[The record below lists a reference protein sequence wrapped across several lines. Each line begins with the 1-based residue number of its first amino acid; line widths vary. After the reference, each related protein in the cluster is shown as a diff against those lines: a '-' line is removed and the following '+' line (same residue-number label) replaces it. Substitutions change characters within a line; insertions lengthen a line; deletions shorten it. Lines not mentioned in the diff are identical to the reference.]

1 MLRVKPSAHRRPIA
15 KGRKEHGM
23 GSRAFTVTV
32 SAVLTLVIATA
43 TAQAAGLPVIYNG
56 LLGYA
61 HVSATADPPGA
72 NRWGCKPS
80 PGHPRP
86 VILVHGTFGDKSDS
100 WQALSPLLYDQGY
113 CVFALN
119 YGSNAGSGSLGIYGT
134 GEIVHSAAQLS
145 RFVNRVL
152 GATHASRVDLVGHS
166 QGGMMPRYYINFLGG
181 AAKVSALV
189 GLAPS
194 SHGTTLAGLSNLVT
208 GFPGAA
214 TFRFL
219 CPACGEQLR
228 GSAFLSKLNARP
240 DTAPGVHY
248 TVIASRYDEVVT
260 PFTSSFL
267 SGPNVTN
274 IVLQKQCSRDAG
286 EHLSMPYDH
295 IADGDVLNA
304 LDPAHP
310 RSPKC
315 TRVLPVVG
323 G

>member
-1 MLRVKPSAHRRPIA
+1 MRN
-15 KGRKEHGM
+15 
-23 GSRAFTVTV
+23 RAFTATV
-32 SAVLTLVIATA
+32 SAVLTLVIAEA
-43 TAQAAGLPVIYNG
+43 TAQAASLPVVYNG
-56 LLGYA
+56 LAGYA
-61 HVSATADPPGA
+61 HRSAAAAPPGA

-80 PGHPRP
+80 RRHPRP
-86 VILVHGTFGDKSDS
+86 VILVHGTFGDMSDS
-100 WQALSPLLYDQGY
+100 WQALSPLLYDRGY

-119 YGSNAGSGSLGIYGT
+119 YGSNAGSGRLGIYGT
-134 GEIVHSAAQLS
+134 GEITRSAAQLS
-145 RFVNRVL
+145 RFVSRVL

-181 AAKVSALV
+181 AAKVNTLV

-194 SHGTTLAGLSNLVT
+194 SHGTTLGGLSNLIT
-208 GFPGAA
+208 ALPGAA
-214 TFRFL
+214 AFGRFL
-219 CPACGEQLR
+219 CPACGEQVR

-240 DTAPGVHY
+240 DTAPGVRY
-248 TVIASRYDEVVT
+248 TVITSRFDEVVT

-310 RSPKC
+310 RSPTC
-315 TRVLPVVG
+315 TRVLPIVG